1 MKTPL
6 AFVSGAAVGALAMWL
21 ALPGGKDA
29 AVEGPAGESPTGKRE
44 QGPPANMP
52 AGGRRSAKTDRPGK
66 DEEVVGDAVVLD
78 EDDENSPEMARI
90 RETMAKELVARKQR
104 RIDERLAALKTRLNL
119 DDTQTAKVRSLL
131 EAGDEEEDMLSK
143 VIAGD
148 SSLPPSAGS
157 AAQKR
162 ANLEEQISAVLK
174 PEQAA
179 AYGEFRQE
187 QRENRIEVATGREM
201 TRLQQSLTLSPG
213 QKDQV
218 FEALGRIAASEE
230 ERGDT
235 GISIDPEVL
244 KARRQARLDALKPIL
259 TPEQFEAYG
268 KSSIYLIDLQNGAM
282 SIEIDGEE

>member
-6 AFVSGAAVGALAMWL
+6 AFIFGAAVGALAVWL
-21 ALPGGKDA
+21 ALPGGKETGEEGA
-29 AVEGPAGESPTGKRE
+29 AGVSPAEKAERSSTAGTPEGGMRSMKTARPEVTG
-44 QGPPANMP
+44 
-52 AGGRRSAKTDRPGK
+52 D
-66 DEEVVGDAVVLD
+66 DAVVLD
-78 EDDENSPEMARI
+78 EDDEDSLEMAKV

-104 RIDERLAALKTRLNL
+104 RIDERVAALKTRLNL
-119 DDTQTAKVRSLL
+119 DDAQTAKVRALL

-143 VIAGD
+143 VMAGE
-148 SSLPPSAGS
+148 STLPPQAGE
-157 AAQKR
+157 AAKR
-162 ANLEEQISAVLK
+162 RSDLENQISTLLK

-218 FEALGRIAASEE
+218 YQALGAIATGED

-244 KARRQARLDALKPIL
+244 KARRRARLDALKPIL
-259 TPEQFEAYG
+259 TPEQYEAYE
-268 KSSIYLIDLQNGAM
+268 KSSIYLIDMQDGTM
-282 SIEIDGEE
+282 SIEVREDE